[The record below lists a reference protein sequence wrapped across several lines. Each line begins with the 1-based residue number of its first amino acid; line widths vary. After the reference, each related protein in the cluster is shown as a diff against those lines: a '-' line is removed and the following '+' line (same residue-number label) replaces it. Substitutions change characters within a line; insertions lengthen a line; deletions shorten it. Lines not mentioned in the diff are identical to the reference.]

1 MLHGYISYQYDETRP
16 PRPDASV
23 GRVFA
28 QNTHGHVVYL
38 TQSEDA
44 LLTKLE
50 VAAFGLFACS
60 GVICYFILGER
71 FRKPQPWEKK
81 QY

>member
-1 MLHGYISYQYDETRP
+1 MLQGYISYQYDETRP

-28 QNTHGHVVYL
+28 QNTHGHVAYL
-38 TQSEDA
+38 AQSGDA

-50 VAAFGLFACS
+50 VAAFGLFALFGRDLLFHS
-60 GVICYFILGER
+60 WRTV
-71 FRKPQPWEKK
+71 
-81 QY
+81 